1 MFSNCFFFFS
11 WLALMIVAMGKKQK
25 GVKQKKCNKKIH
37 RSMNHLPTRLSK
49 PTCFYLEFDDG
60 MNKIIE
66 CFHCVK
72 ICKNCSYIFFVGT
85 TKHQSLQEAFSK
97 YRKKKQVCSLN
108 CCAIMQWSPTP
119 RLKTGTRLWNLDL
132 GVHTTCFLGMSLV
145 DSSRGSTDVCLGKEH
160 WSINPCS
167 LTYGSNW

>member
-1 MFSNCFFFFS
+1 
-11 WLALMIVAMGKKQK
+11 MIVAMGKKQK

-85 TKHQSLQEAFSK
+85 LSKPTCFHLEFDDGMNKIIECFHCVKIRKNCSYIFFVGTAKHQSLQEAFSK

-119 RLKTGTRLWNLDL
+119 RLKTGTRL
-132 GVHTTCFLGMSLV
+132 
-145 DSSRGSTDVCLGKEH
+145 
-160 WSINPCS
+160 
-167 LTYGSNW
+167 